1 MPRITALSGGLYA
14 YGETA
19 LEEQKDEQVFGV
31 HKYPATGAGPAS
43 NAIAISRWIADYP
56 AGLRNFA
63 GRLRRTLNT

>member
-1 MPRITALSGGLYA
+1 MARITALAGGLYA
-14 YGETA
+14 VRQTA
-19 LEEQKDEQVFGV
+19 HEDQKDEQVFGV
-31 HKYPATGAGPAS
+31 HKSRRGAGLAS